1 MGKPKGIDLNTGQV
15 IVHPPKE
22 PGESKLDHPKSSHRG
37 WIKLALRISIL
48 SLAILFFG
56 LAIRHAAMEL
66 ARSEISLNWSS
77 VRWGYLGLSVL
88 FGMIA
93 MVPPFFGWHAILKDF
108 GQNIPWPVTIYAYFL
123 GHLGKYVPG
132 KAMAVLLRVA
142 ELQRHKGSMSA
153 GGLSV
158 FVETLI
164 GFASGG
170 ILGAL
175 ILQYLDFPNWLRWS
189 ALLGI
194 PLAGLSLSPYS
205 YRWIIGPIRRTRI
218 GKSMDTFIGA
228 ISTRLLLRTAAWAWV
243 GWMFQGTA
251 LWFVLLSL
259 ADVYPTLSANLSSGH
274 VWLVCVSSMSLGGL
288 AGFLSMLPGG
298 ALARELA
305 STGVLASI
313 IPQPIALI
321 ATVLVRVTSM
331 AAELLMIL
339 LSRGIKLLTKH

>member
-15 IVHPPKE
+15 IVHPLEE
-22 PGESKLDHPKSSHRG
+22 PGESKLDLPKRSPPG
-37 WIKLALRISIL
+37 WIKLSLRISIL
-48 SLAILFFG
+48 SLAFLFFG
-56 LAIRHAAMEL
+56 LAIRHAGLEL

-77 VRWGYLGLSVL
+77 VRWGYLGLSIL

-93 MVPPFFGWHAILKDF
+93 LVPPFLGWHAILKDF
-108 GQNIPWPVTIYAYFL
+108 GQSIPWPITIYAYFL

-142 ELQRHKGSMSA
+142 ELRRYKASMSA

-158 FVETLI
+158 FIETLI

-205 YRWIIGPIRRTRI
+205 YRWIHGPIRRTWI
-218 GKSMDTFIGA
+218 GKSMESCIGS
-228 ISTRLLLRTAAWAWV
+228 INSRLLFRTAAWAWV

-251 LWFVLLSL
+251 LWFILLSL
-259 ADVYPTLSANLSSGH
+259 ADVYPALSTNLSSGH

-321 ATVLVRVTSM
+321 ATVLVRATSM

>member
-1 MGKPKGIDLNTGQV
+1 M
-15 IVHPPKE
+15 
-22 PGESKLDHPKSSHRG
+22 
-37 WIKLALRISIL
+37 KLALRLAIL
-48 SLAILFFG
+48 SLAALFFG

-66 ARSEISLNWSS
+66 ARSEVSLRWTS
-77 VRWGYLGLSVL
+77 VRWLYLGLSVL

-93 MVPPFFGWHAILKDF
+93 LVPPYLGWHAILKDF
-108 GQNIPWPVTIYAYFL
+108 GQNLPWSVTSYAYFL

-142 ELQRHKGSMSA
+142 ELQRYKGSMSA

-158 FVETLI
+158 LIETLI

-175 ILQYLDFPNWLRWS
+175 LLQRLDLPNWLRWS

-205 YRWIIGPIRRTRI
+205 YRLILVPIRRTRI
-218 GKSMDTFIGA
+218 GKSMELFIGA
-228 ISTRLLLRTAAWAWV
+228 INAKLLFRTAAWAWV

-259 ADVYPTLSANLSSGH
+259 AEVYPALSTNLSSVH
-274 VWLVCVSSMSLGGL
+274 VWLVCISSMCLGGL

-331 AAELLMIL
+331 VAELLMIL
-339 LSRGIKLLTKH
+339 MSRGLKLLSKHSGSHEARSDSN